1 MEEIDSRSLGE
12 AMTDR
17 VRRLLLSQ
25 LAGSMNEEEVANA
38 LFVGKRT
45 LARRLAREGSSYRAI
60 REELLSQLAAR
71 HLRESDSSV
80 EAVAALLGYYDA
92 ANFRRAFR
100 RWYGVAPTAFRAAAG
115 IETN

>member
-1 MEEIDSRSLGE
+1 MVCVNVVGRQ
-12 AMTDR
+12 
-17 VRRLLLSQ
+17 VHQ
-25 LAGSMNEEEVANA
+25 HANA

-60 REELLSQLAAR
+60 REALLSQLAAR

-100 RWYGVAPTAFRAAAG
+100 RWYGVAPTAFRTAAG
-115 IETN
+115 TETG